1 MFSDKAPKNDSKS
14 LFLEEVRDYIRL
26 QGSYIRLEFVDKL
39 SMIISVL
46 MTFVLVVV
54 FLSCFFFYLS
64 FGLLYLM
71 AENFGT
77 MLPGALIIG
86 GIYLLLV
93 VLVFCFRK
101 KLILN
106 PLIKILASVI
116 YEDNKKM
123 K

>member
-14 LFLEEVRDYIRL
+14 LFLEEIRDYIRL

-71 AENFGT
+71 AER
-77 MLPGALIIG
+77 
-86 GIYLLLV
+86 
-93 VLVFCFRK
+93 CCR
-101 KLILN
+101 
-106 PLIKILASVI
+106 
-116 YEDNKKM
+116 EH
-123 K
+123 